1 MKFSTK
7 SVLLL
12 SNLILAAT
20 SVSAKEQKEN
30 RLLAAAKEQKNMVV
44 PKRAD
49 IQRQMEEIKQKR
61 NLQEF
66 NIFSFNSYVEGLH
79 NIGGI
84 SETCIAAFREINFFQ
99 TEYDLH
105 DPLNQVGDSL
115 VAFEEDLFNY
125 PVPIGQIAVGD
136 SAAKKQCRDNGG
148 QDATLNGVYYA
159 NIESSFSL
167 LEAGIVGI
175 LARPGLLGNYLAIIA
190 LAVGSAFA
198 GGPDFMPMIGMGMMS
213 FFIGGSGPDR
223 ARSLQEPGCV
233 ETYEYNDRFVCLP
246 KDESACTDEEIIR
259 LHAISDSTYY
269 IIHTFD
275 TILQYITSYGVCFF
289 IGGPD
294 CFEPD
299 ADAAADAESTMKLD
313 FLEPRAEAVGEFDTC
328 SASHTVTI
336 SNRGKRTKASKSPK
350 GTKSPKLRKV

>member
-12 SNLILAAT
+12 SNLILAAS

-44 PKRAD
+44 PKRSD

-61 NLQEF
+61 NLQGES
-66 NIFSFNSYVEGLH
+66 IFSFNNYVEGLQY
-79 NIGGI
+79 IGGI
-84 SETCIAAFREINFFQ
+84 SDACIAAFREINFFQ

-115 VAFEEDLFNY
+115 VAFEEELFNY

-148 QDATLNGVYYA
+148 QYATLNGVYYA
-159 NIESSFSL
+159 NGESSFSL
-167 LEAGIVGI
+167 LELGVVGI

-190 LAVGSAFA
+190 LAVGSAVGSSVVSEFVE
-198 GGPDFMPMIGMGMMS
+198 GPDFMEMIGVGL
-213 FFIGGSGPDR
+213 ILGRKD
-223 ARSLQEPGCV
+223 ARSLQPGCV
-233 ETYEYNDRFVCLP
+233 ETYEYKDRFVCLP

-269 IIHTFD
+269 LIHTFD
-275 TILQYITSYGVCFF
+275 TILQYITSLAVCLFL
-289 IGGPD
+289 GGP
-294 CFEPD
+294 CIES
-299 ADAAADAESTMKLD
+299 ADAGSTMKLD
-313 FLEPRAEAVGEFDTC
+313 FLEPRAEPDREFDTC

-336 SNRGKRTKASKSPK
+336 SKRGKSTKAFKSTK
-350 GTKSPKLRKV
+350 DTKSPKYIRKA